1 MECLPPLG
9 KEVFGKH
16 LLDMDQRTLARAVGP
31 VLEGRKGNG
40 IKRLGTHG
48 FSPADGFGNLLGLAL
63 PNALLEVLTM
73 INSPLEDIEAAALQ
87 LTQADRARLAERLLT
102 SLDED
107 DEILAAWVEEAER
120 RADAFD
126 RGEMGAIDFDESL
139 ARLKAKLA
147 AAA

>member
-1 MECLPPLG
+1 
-9 KEVFGKH
+9 
-16 LLDMDQRTLARAVGP
+16 
-31 VLEGRKGNG
+31 
-40 IKRLGTHG
+40 
-48 FSPADGFGNLLGLAL
+48 
-63 PNALLEVLTM
+63 M

-87 LTQADRARLAERLLT
+87 LAPAERARLAERLLV

-120 RADAFD
+120 RGEAYD
-126 RGEMGAIDFDESL
+126 RGEMKAIDFDESI